1 MIHLTEEMI
10 LAVRDR
16 EPVADEML
24 AHLDECAACA
34 RALED
39 ARSRAEAIEEAL
51 AALMVPL
58 EMDVR
63 VEGESV
69 AEPDDVVEGVAG
81 AESAGVEEDAAG
93 AESAGAVPIGRGLSD
108 ADAGSG
114 AVEDAAGRGRSDVA
128 AGTGVR
134 VVPIGRGRRDAV
146 RGTRARGTVW
156 TIRWLGRAAVLVLI
170 GAGALSALPGPFNGW
185 IPRVFSGG
193 APPVPPTSPGP
204 ELPGQVGGRME
215 VLSGPVVVR
224 LENVVPGTVIDVR
237 RVADRAVGVLA
248 ATGSEFSYGGGEVRA
263 RIVSGPVAVE
273 LPDGVVPA
281 TLIVNGEVYLVVEAA
296 GMEVAGPTAIADG
309 GSLVTFQ
316 VPD

>member
-1 MIHLTEEMI
+1 MIHLTEGMI

-16 EPVADEML
+16 EPVAAEVL

-34 RALED
+34 RTLED
-39 ARSRAEAIEEAL
+39 ARSRAESVEKAL
-51 AALMVPL
+51 AALAVPIG
-58 EMDVR
+58 MDVR
-63 VEGESV
+63 VEGESG
-69 AEPDDVVEGVAG
+69 AARGGEEG
-81 AESAGVEEDAAG
+81 AAG
-93 AESAGAVPIGRGLSD
+93 AEPAAVVPIGRGRPD
-108 ADAGSG
+108 ADAGPG

-128 AGTGVR
+128 AGTGAR
-134 VVPIGRGRRDAV
+134 VEPIGRGRPDAV
-146 RGTRARGTVW
+146 RGTQGRGTVW

-185 IPRVFSGG
+185 IPRVFSEG
-193 APPVPPTSPGP
+193 APPAPPTSPGP

-215 VLSGPVVVR
+215 VLAGPVVVR

-263 RIVSGPVAVE
+263 SIVAGPVAVE

-281 TLIVNGEVYLVVEAA
+281 TLIVNGDVYLVVDAA
-296 GMEVAGPTAIADG
+296 GVEVAGPTGVADG